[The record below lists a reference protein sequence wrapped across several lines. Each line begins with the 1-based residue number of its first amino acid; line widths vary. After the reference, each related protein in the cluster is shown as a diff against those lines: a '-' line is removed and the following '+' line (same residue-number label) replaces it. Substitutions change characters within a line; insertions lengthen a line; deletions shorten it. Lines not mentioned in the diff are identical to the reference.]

1 MRTLIL
7 NDNKIVVIET
17 ISDLFPKLESLSL
30 MNNLISDFNELSK
43 LATCANLKRLFLLNN
58 PVVQQPNYRL
68 FVISR
73 LPQLKVLDFE
83 KVKQTERLESAKLFG
98 SFSLEEQKIFLAK
111 LTKKEKIKL
120 LIEKT
125 KGIDQLNRLELLL
138 KSGELTDEVL
148 DRRLMEYRLL

>member
-1 MRTLIL
+1 MNNR
-7 NDNKIVVIET
+7 
-17 ISDLFPKLESLSL
+17 ISDLS
-30 MNNLISDFNELSK
+30 ELSK
-43 LATCANLKRLFLLNN
+43 LSTCGKLQRLFLLNN
-58 PVVQQPNYRL
+58 PVTQQPNYRL

-83 KVKQTERLESAKLFG
+83 KVKQSERVESARIFG
-98 SFSLEEQKIFLAK
+98 SFSLEEQKALLSK

-138 KSGELTDEVL
+138 KSGELTDEML
-148 DRRLMEYRLL
+148 DKRLMEYRLL